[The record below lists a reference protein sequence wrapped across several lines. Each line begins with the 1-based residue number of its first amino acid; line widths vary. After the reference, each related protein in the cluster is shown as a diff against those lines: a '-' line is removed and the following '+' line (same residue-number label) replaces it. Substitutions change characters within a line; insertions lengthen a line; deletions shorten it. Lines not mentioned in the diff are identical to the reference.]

1 MSFPRS
7 MLLAALLAAAACS
20 GDDGDGVQEPD
31 DDTGDV
37 VVRNNSFDPSA
48 FQVEVGGTV
57 TWVWASNGVQHNV
70 TFEDDVASGNQGE
83 GTFQRTFTT
92 AGEFDYLCTIHGAG
106 MSGTIT
112 VTAPATD
119 GNGY

>member
-1 MSFPRS
+1 MSFRRS

-20 GDDGDGVQEPD
+20 GDGGDGVQEPD

-37 VVRNNSFDPSA
+37 LVRNNTFDPSE
-48 FQVEVGGTV
+48 FQVAVGGTV
-57 TWVWASNGVQHNV
+57 TWLWASNGVEHNV
-70 TFEDDVASGNQGE
+70 TFEDDVTSGNQGD
-83 GTFQRTFTT
+83 GTFQRTFPT

-119 GNGY
+119 GY